1 MQSKRTELK
10 LKALASSLKMYLQCF
25 QQKILLDDVILIEL
39 HKFERYS
46 KFKLANEA
54 YNKVHISAVVELEIM
69 RDIIV
74 VEALRKLTTTKMRQR
89 SKNFGVSR
97 LSTVF

>member
-1 MQSKRTELK
+1 MFST
-10 LKALASSLKMYLQCF
+10 
-25 QQKILLDDVILIEL
+25 KILLDDFILVEL

-46 KFKLANEA
+46 KFKLAKEA
-54 YNKVHISAVVELEIM
+54 YNEVHVSTVVELEIM
-69 RDIIV
+69 RDTIV
-74 VEALRKLTTTKMRQR
+74 VEALWNLTTTKMRQR